1 MIARFGS
8 NELNCVVAYKN
19 QKDRPNDYVGYL
31 RQEIDFL
38 AWEQSLLFAMSN
50 NAGFFPAEIQH
61 LERFAERML
70 DDLTYVDILGCYW
83 RQERFLGKELSH
95 VYKVGLPDLEPYYHK
110 DPWSTVLQDRKVLVV
125 HPFQKSIERQYKN
138 RTALFNDPKVLPAF
152 ELSTIKA
159 VQSIAHGTTQF
170 GSWFDALHAMEEQIG
185 QADFDI
191 AIIGCGAY
199 GFPLA
204 AHVKRM
210 GKKAVHLGGATQILF
225 GIRGK
230 RWDSLP
236 AIAQL
241 MNEHWV
247 RPHFSE
253 IPPGGDAVEDG
264 CYW

>member
-1 MIARFGS
+1 
-8 NELNCVVAYKN
+8 
-19 QKDRPNDYVGYL
+19 
-31 RQEIDFL
+31 
-38 AWEQSLLFAMSN
+38 
-50 NAGFFPAEIQH
+50 
-61 LERFAERML
+61 
-70 DDLTYVDILGCYW
+70 
-83 RQERFLGKELSH
+83 
-95 VYKVGLPDLEPYYHK
+95 
-110 DPWSTVLQDRKVLVV
+110 
-125 HPFQKSIERQYKN
+125 
-138 RTALFNDPKVLPAF
+138 
-152 ELSTIKA
+152 
-159 VQSIAHGTTQF
+159 
-170 GSWFDALHAMEEQIG
+170 MEEQIG